1 MAKRDRPSLIVLDL
15 MLPGMS
21 GFDVLAKLRDDAKAV
36 LQLNFP
42 NQQS

>member
-1 MAKRDRPSLIVLDL
+1 MVKSYDELGLT
-15 MLPGMS
+15 
-21 GFDVLAKLRDDAKAV
+21 KLRDDAKAV